1 MPFGGDVW
9 KGVPFGPGLE
19 GMDFVQAEKVLREF
33 EEEISKGPEW
43 ERTQMG

>member
-1 MPFGGDVW
+1 MEEMCLW

-33 EEEISKGPEW
+33 EEEINKGPEGKN
-43 ERTQMG
+43 TD